1 MTPFALQYR
10 LLKIFFTAHLALF
23 PDFPFLFLGWLV
35 LILSLTKEQKK
46 EPEILKILPRF
57 VDSNLIPLSHHL
69 GER

>member
-23 PDFPFLFLGWLV
+23 PDFPFLFLGRLV
-35 LILSLTKEQKK
+35 LTLSLTKEQKK
-46 EPEILKILPRF
+46 EREILKILPHF
-57 VDSNLIPLSHHL
+57 VDSNLIPLSHYS